1 MKAVF
6 PLFILFYNPY
16 KLHGQAAE
24 KLNSA
29 AHHITARVFTK
40 VSKYYDYYTQLYQ
53 WLLTVTAYVNHTHHQ
68 TELQQPS

>member
-40 VSKYYDYYTQLYQ
+40 VSKYYD
-53 WLLTVTAYVNHTHHQ
+53 
-68 TELQQPS
+68 